1 MWLHCKHLKMFFTIA
16 NFIFT
21 VFKNNMN
28 IQSKAYQ
35 PTFTARSPEVRYA
48 DKIMRNLMLEYPAFS
63 SSRVKFY
70 DCYQKQ
76 RPKVFKKVLPIYWKL
91 HAERNGLSKYQ
102 GIDLINATLEM
113 VKRDK
118 NANCAE
124 YATMARAAFLANGYK
139 DVRLGSLRINYPK
152 EGASPMTTS
161 EKVDHRVL
169 IVNAGKDAKLDD
181 PNTFSKKAII
191 VDPWGGF
198 CDYVSNAFNTYKGIF
213 LKHLKPEKENVI
225 KKFIFEECKS
235 MNITL
240 KTCSSIGKKHPEL
253 IVK

>member
-1 MWLHCKHLKMFFTIA
+1 MWLHCKHLKIFFKIA

-28 IQSKAYQ
+28 IQSKTYQ
-35 PTFTARSPEVRYA
+35 STFTARNPEIRHA
-48 DKIMRNLMLEYPAFS
+48 DRIMRNLMLEYPAFS

-76 RPKVFKKVLPIYWKL
+76 RPKVFEKVLPIHWKL
-91 HAERNGLSKYQ
+91 HAERNALSKYK

-113 VKRDK
+113 VKSERI
-118 NANCAE
+118 ANCAE

-152 EGASPMTTS
+152 DGASPMTTS

-213 LKHLKPEKENVI
+213 LKNLKPEKENAI
-225 KKFIFEECKS
+225 KKFIFEERKP

-240 KTCSSIGKKHPEL
+240 KTCSSIRGKHPEL

>member
-1 MWLHCKHLKMFFTIA
+1 
-16 NFIFT
+16 
-21 VFKNNMN
+21 MN
-28 IQSKAYQ
+28 IQPKPYQ
-35 PTFTARSPEVRYA
+35 PTFTARNPEIRHA

-63 SSRVKFY
+63 TSRVKFY

-76 RPKVFKKVLPIYWKL
+76 RPKVSEKVLPIYWKL
-91 HAERNGLSKYQ
+91 HAERNGLSKYN
-102 GIDLINATLEM
+102 GIDFINTTLEM
-113 VKRDK
+113 VKRIK

-124 YATMARAAFLANGYK
+124 YATMARTAFLANGYK

-152 EGASPMTTS
+152 DGVSPMMTS

-191 VDPWGGF
+191 VDPWSGF
-198 CDYVSNAFNTYKGIF
+198 CDYVSNAFNRYKGIF
-213 LKHLKPEKENVI
+213 LKNLKPENENAI

-240 KTCSSIGKKHPEL
+240 RTCSSIREKHPEL

>member
-1 MWLHCKHLKMFFTIA
+1 
-16 NFIFT
+16 
-21 VFKNNMN
+21 MN
-28 IQSKAYQ
+28 IQSKTYQ
-35 PTFTARSPEVRYA
+35 PTFTARNAEVRYA
-48 DKIMRNLMLEYPAFS
+48 DKIMRNVMLKYPAFS
-63 SSRVKFY
+63 TSRVKCY
-70 DCYQKQ
+70 DSFEKQKSLML
-76 RPKVFKKVLPIYWKL
+76 KKVMPIHWKL
-91 HAERNGLSKYQ
+91 HAERNALSKYK

-113 VKRDK
+113 VKSERI
-118 NANCAE
+118 ANCAE

-152 EGASPMTTS
+152 DGVSPMMTS

-169 IVNAGKDAKLDD
+169 IINAGKDAKFDD

-213 LKHLKPEKENVI
+213 LKNLKPEKENAI
-225 KKFIFEECKS
+225 KKFIFEECKP

-240 KTCSSIGKKHPEL
+240 KTCSSIRGKHPEL

>member
-1 MWLHCKHLKMFFTIA
+1 
-16 NFIFT
+16 
-21 VFKNNMN
+21 MN
-28 IQSKAYQ
+28 IQSKTYQ
-35 PTFTARSPEVRYA
+35 PTFTARNPEIRYA

-63 SSRVKFY
+63 TSRVKFY

-76 RPKVFKKVLPIYWKL
+76 KSLMLKKVMPIHWKL
-91 HAERNGLSKYQ
+91 HAERNALSKYK

-113 VKRDK
+113 VKSERI
-118 NANCAE
+118 ANCAE
-124 YATMARAAFLANGYK
+124 YAKMARAAFLANGYK

-152 EGASPMTTS
+152 EGASPMMTS

-213 LKHLKPEKENVI
+213 LRNLTPQKAASAKN
-225 KKFIFEECKS
+225 FIFEERIP
-235 MNITL
+235 MNITSS
-240 KTCSSIGKKHPEL
+240 TCASICAEHPEL

>member
-1 MWLHCKHLKMFFTIA
+1 
-16 NFIFT
+16 
-21 VFKNNMN
+21 
-28 IQSKAYQ
+28 
-35 PTFTARSPEVRYA
+35 
-48 DKIMRNLMLEYPAFS
+48 MRNLMLEYPAFS

-76 RPKVFKKVLPIYWKL
+76 RPKVFEKVLPIYWKL
-91 HAERNGLSKYQ
+91 HAERNALSKYK

-113 VKRDK
+113 VKSERI
-118 NANCAE
+118 ANCAE

-152 EGASPMTTS
+152 DGVSPMMTS

-169 IVNAGKDAKLDD
+169 IVNAGKNAKLDNPD
-181 PNTFSKKAII
+181 TFSKRAII
-191 VDPWGGF
+191 VDPWSGF

-213 LKHLKPEKENVI
+213 LKNLKPENENAI
-225 KKFIFEECKS
+225 KKFIFEECKP

-240 KTCSSIGKKHPEL
+240 KTCSSIRGKHPEL

>member
-1 MWLHCKHLKMFFTIA
+1 
-16 NFIFT
+16 
-21 VFKNNMN
+21 MN
-28 IQSKAYQ
+28 IQSKTYQ
-35 PTFTARSPEVRYA
+35 PTFTARNPEIRHA

-76 RPKVFKKVLPIYWKL
+76 RPKVFEKVLPIHWKL
-91 HAERNGLSKYQ
+91 HAERNALSQYK

-113 VKRDK
+113 VKSERI
-118 NANCAE
+118 ANCAE

-152 EGASPMTTS
+152 DGVSPMMSS

-213 LKHLKPEKENVI
+213 LKNLKPEKENAI
-225 KKFIFEECKS
+225 KKFIFEERKP

-240 KTCSSIGKKHPEL
+240 KTCSSIRGKHPEL